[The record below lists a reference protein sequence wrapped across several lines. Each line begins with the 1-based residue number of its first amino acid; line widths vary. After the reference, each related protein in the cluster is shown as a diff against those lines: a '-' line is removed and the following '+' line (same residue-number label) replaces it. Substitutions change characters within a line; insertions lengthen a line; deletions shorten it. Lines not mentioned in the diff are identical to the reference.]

1 MFVKSIH
8 VVGRLD
14 VDSVGPSG
22 KTETAERV

>member
-8 VVGRLD
+8 VVGHLD

-22 KTETAERV
+22 KTDTAEQV